1 MDCFWT
7 QLEDNLVTTWRQ
19 HLDNLERTWGQLWE
33 NFWNVLAFLDAGEED
48 NIILWS
54 CSRTKLQFVSPSL
67 NWTIGKSNH
76 CKPRIVQTAQSKLK
90 NKCPFEA
97 LHINFTWELYAQ
109 TSFDHQ
115 LGTTRRLQKNTLLEF
130 IENKPICYLRVS
142 LDQLDH
148 CRSYLVLD
156 NLDRFVEHPLI
167 VGAKSSTIIMVFLLN
182 FHRNRTQFLEIMRFC
197 EQSCPKLFSLLFFPS
212 KYLLNQMQT

>member
-7 QLEDNLVTTWRQ
+7 QLEDNFVTTWRQ

-76 CKPRIVQTAQSKLK
+76 CQPRIVQTAQSKLK

-148 CRSYLVLD
+148 CRFQVVLS
-156 NLDRFVEHPLI
+156 RP
-167 VGAKSSTIIMVFLLN
+167 
-182 FHRNRTQFLEIMRFC
+182 R
-197 EQSCPKLFSLLFFPS
+197 
-212 KYLLNQMQT
+212 